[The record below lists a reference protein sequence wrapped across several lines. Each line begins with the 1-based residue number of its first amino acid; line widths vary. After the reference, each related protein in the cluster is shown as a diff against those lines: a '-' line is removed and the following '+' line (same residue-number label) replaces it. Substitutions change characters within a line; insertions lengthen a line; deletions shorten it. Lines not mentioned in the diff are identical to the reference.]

1 MSKSLKKDKKQYF
14 AKLNVKD
21 VADNKLF
28 WKNVKPYFSDKGSNS
43 TKITLV
49 DKDII
54 IADEKQI
61 ANIMNEHFVR
71 IRRKLSL
78 KPSIFSKY
86 SNSDVFFDHIS
97 IIKIK
102 EIYPEIVPNS
112 LQLKPVTKDDIINEI
127 QNHNVKKLSTFGC
140 IPVIILSLSI

>member
-1 MSKSLKKDKKQYF
+1 
-14 AKLNVKD
+14 
-21 VADNKLF
+21 
-28 WKNVKPYFSDKGSNS
+28 
-43 TKITLV
+43 
-49 DKDII
+49 
-54 IADEKQI
+54 
-61 ANIMNEHFVR
+61 MNEHFVR

-86 SNSDVFFDHIS
+86 SNSDVFFDHIC

-112 LQLKPVTKDDIINEI
+112 LQFKPVTKDDIINEI